1 PALAESEAGRRI
13 LGLGLPDRVR
23 IAAAAYAA
31 WSAAPWGGLH
41 GAGLRRVVSD
51 LLRSKLTLADADA
64 IALARA
70 VTREGFTHAG
80 YSPNQAVF
88 SALERHVAVHGL
100 SPDLR
105 GALEH
110 LLEEMTRRGA
120 EHNAQGRKLLTGV
133 ERLLSRQ
140 PGAANAIAL
149 FKPKPDAWGIAVQAK
164 LAALTTDV
172 QAQLRALLVLAANGG
187 TSSKPAKGWLKTARE
202 TLERLDRAA
211 LGKHLLDL
219 IEWHEPGSGI
229 ALENQETLRGL
240 LWLAAMA
247 APEIAARR
255 LEAFAQKC
263 LTFS

>member
-1 PALAESEAGRRI
+1 MFTNFGSGALAMAGEFERLSAELSGRMRELGVGPTDPRLAPLMVQLQALMRERIAEAVKGGGAMLQVSAPAQECSFDLPVELAGLVRGYLAVCPPRAFAQAPALAESEAGRRI

-70 VTREGFTHAG
+70 ATREGFTHAG

-149 FKPKPDAWGIAVQAK
+149 FKPKPD
-164 LAALTTDV
+164 
-172 QAQLRALLVLAANGG
+172 
-187 TSSKPAKGWLKTARE
+187 
-202 TLERLDRAA
+202 
-211 LGKHLLDL
+211 
-219 IEWHEPGSGI
+219 
-229 ALENQETLRGL
+229 
-240 LWLAAMA
+240 
-247 APEIAARR
+247 
-255 LEAFAQKC
+255 
-263 LTFS
+263 